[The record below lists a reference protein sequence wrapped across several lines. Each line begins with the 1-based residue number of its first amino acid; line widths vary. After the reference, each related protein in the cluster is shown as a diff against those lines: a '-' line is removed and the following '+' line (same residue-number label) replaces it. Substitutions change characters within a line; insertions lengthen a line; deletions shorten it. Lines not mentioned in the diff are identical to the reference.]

1 MGVWYEKQP
10 KFVKRLG
17 AVWSQKIKAGNQA
30 RAKTFDRVADQ
41 IRMFLYA
48 PQGFMWD
55 EKYKE
60 RFKLAIKDKPKFPVT
75 INKAFELTAIVGP
88 YIYWQYADR
97 KIEPTTPTEII
108 QEAFADFDPAYVE
121 QLQTQ
126 QSQQY
131 AKTSMG
137 ARLLE
142 RWMNWTQEAQDL
154 IGHGRQIIDDMLICG
169 RGVAWPEVS
178 VAPGSDKMVTGSYR
192 INPRELVIDPDCS
205 DPRLESATWV
215 ARRRCDPHWV
225 LERKWGRKKGSL
237 KCYATTES
245 TDAAARRT
253 AAGQGT
259 EYGKSHDWVVWYEI
273 YSKCGIGFS
282 LADSGFYGQK
292 DRLPGDETSS
302 SREAIEE
309 MIDEAVGDYAYIG
322 LIPGHDVILNLD
334 KPILQMNE
342 DEIAEAFKWPVETF
356 RAQNEWP
363 MELFDVY
370 KDSEG
375 PWPIPPLGPALGH
388 LIVISIL
395 TAAYVEKAWTTRKDI
410 IGVLDTFKND
420 LTKALESE
428 ESEAIVTLND
438 SMGKAIS
445 ECIQFLQR
453 PDVKY
458 DILKALEWENNRFKE
473 ASGLYDFYYAQSEG
487 IERSAEGTKAKRESS
502 SIRPDDMSEKFAQFM
517 SRLARKEMILA
528 YEQLDG
534 YDVVDVLGA
543 GGDQLWDIFV
553 KGMSPYEVY
562 QGARVRVQA
571 SAMRKPDRN
580 KELADIQAA
589 MQQIMPFAIKHSELT
604 TDCTPVNDLMKMWA
618 KAMQMEFPIVFGP
631 MNPPQPTEEQADQQN
646 RGIEAE
652 IAKNEADAGL
662 KQAQAQEILQG
673 DAGEQQKL
681 EMDAAKAQN
690 DIQLKREELA
700 ADMERGAAEMELEAA
715 KTEQQMEL
723 ELKKVEIQLQ
733 IEKMKA
739 QQAAEKHGMEME
751 LKAITG
757 AQQVRQ
763 TEEMG
768 QVQVETAKKVGD
780 AKAKQANR
788 PAAATRGK

>member
-17 AVWSQKIKAGNQA
+17 SVWSQKIKAGNQA
-30 RAKTFDRVADQ
+30 RAKTFDKVADQ

-60 RFKLAIKDKPKFPVT
+60 RFKLAIKDTPKFPVT
-75 INKAFELTAIVGP
+75 INKAFELIAIVGP

-97 KIEPTTPTEII
+97 KIEPTTPPEII
-108 QEAFADFDPAYVE
+108 AEAFADMDPAYVE
-121 QLQTQ
+121 ELQARQ
-126 QSQQY
+126 GQQY
-131 AKTSMG
+131 AKTSMA
-137 ARLLE
+137 ARLME
-142 RWMNWTQEAQDL
+142 RWLNWTQESQDL
-154 IGHGRQIIDDMLICG
+154 IGHGRQIIDDMLITG
-169 RGVAWPEVS
+169 RGVAWPEVY
-178 VAPGSDKMVTGSYR
+178 VAPGSDKRVTGSYR

-215 ARRRCDPHWV
+215 ARRREDPHWV
-225 LERKWGRKKGSL
+225 LERKWGRKRGSL
-237 KCYATTES
+237 KCYATVES
-245 TDAAARRT
+245 TDSKSKR
-253 AAGQGT
+253 AAGGASQA
-259 EYGKSHDWVVWYEI
+259 EMSHDYVVWYEI

-282 LADSGFYGQK
+282 LANSGFYGQK
-292 DRLPGDETSS
+292 DRLPGDGGASTLEK
-302 SREAIEE
+302 IEE
-309 MIDEAVGDYAYIG
+309 MVSEAVGDYAYIG

-334 KPILQMNE
+334 KPILELNE
-342 DEIAEAFKWPVETF
+342 DELAEAFRWPNETY
-356 RAQNEWP
+356 RSANEWP
-363 MELFDVY
+363 MELYDQY

-375 PWPIPPLGPALGH
+375 AWPIPPLGPALGH

-395 TAAYVEKAWTTRKDI
+395 TAAYVEKAWTTRKDV

-420 LTKALESE
+420 LVKALNSE
-428 ESEAIVTLND
+428 DSEAIVTLND

-458 DILKALEWENNRFKE
+458 DILKALEWENERFKE

-502 SIRPDDMSEKFAQFM
+502 SIRPDDMAEKFAQFM

-528 YEQLDG
+528 YEMLDG

-543 GGDQLWDIFV
+543 GGDELWDMFV
-553 KGMSPYEVY
+553 KQMNPYEVY

-631 MNPPQPTEEQADQQN
+631 MSPPPPGEEQADQQN

-652 IAKNEADAGL
+652 IAKNEAEAGL

-681 EMDAAKAQN
+681 EMDAMKAEN

-733 IEKMKA
+733 IEEMKA
-739 QQAAEKHGMEME
+739 RQAAEKHGMEME

-763 TEEMG
+763 AEEMG
-768 QVQVETAKKVGD
+768 SVQVETAKKVGD
-780 AKAKQANR
+780 AKAKQAKQR
-788 PAAATRGK
+788 PAAATKGK